1 MAFLRPITRSVVALG
16 ACALASGCTSGL
28 IYTHTVRPLTTNFNK
43 TPVGERSEIGDVKDL
58 RVYNIE
64 VQWDSN
70 AVGDVARKHGF
81 EELYY
86 ADLETLSI
94 LGVWTQQWLHLYGK

>member
-1 MAFLRPITRSVVALG
+1 MLWKFGVVAPM
-16 ACALASGCTSGL
+16 
-28 IYTHTVRPLTTNFNK
+28 RPLSTNFDN
-43 TPVGERSEIGDVKDL
+43 TPVGEREESGDMKDL

-64 VQWDSN
+64 IQWDSN
-70 AVGDVARKHGF
+70 AVGDVARKYGF

-94 LGVWTQQWLHLYGK
+94 LGVWTQQWLHLYGR